1 MGLKNRLEYTL
12 KHNAFIYDCYKI
24 VCGFAL
30 RVLGLFI
37 KTEDSLVL
45 FTAQAKRFN
54 DSPKAIYLYMVE
66 HGMTDKISQEMLDN
80 QTRVVVNML
89 KQYSDMSELQ
99 SVLNPSFDIKR
110 AISDDMLSY
119 LAVGSL
125 FSLYDNNYDR
135 YAVYLLNEIFNYS
148 DGRYTVADLK
158 KCLWKEN
165 LDNVLVNGD
174 MTKAGLDQMN
184 RFETS
189 FREGFIKLY
198 PLLNA
203 KDSIVPGYV
212 NQVYIFYQLY
222 FQMLLGFIETGR
234 TQNNYRLIKHYYVYV
249 NNCICQL
256 FNGIPGKYLTDDFVN
271 YYKRVSSEVNRM
283 ST

>member
-1 MGLKNRLEYTL
+1 MGLMDWVRKKRADKEIRDAINDTFGDLTDKEVAQVYKNAGASRKDVEDILTL
-12 KHNAFIYDCYKI
+12 K
-24 VCGFAL
+24 
-30 RVLGLFI
+30 
-37 KTEDSLVL
+37 
-45 FTAQAKRFN
+45 
-54 DSPKAIYLYMVE
+54 

-234 TQNNYRLIKHYYVYV
+234 SQNNYRLIKHYYVYV